1 MFCSRKSNNMVYNVQ
16 ERARRLT
23 YKDIENSFQTLL
35 NENNETSVHQRNV
48 QFLMTEIYKVKNNY
62 APPIMHHLFQFRENT
77 FSLRNFR
84 EIACNS

>member
-1 MFCSRKSNNMVYNVQ
+1 MVYNVQ